1 MGKKTNNEA
10 KNIMII
16 IKVLFL
22 KKISKN
28 SYLHSQWKRKGS
40 IIWSNYKNN
49 RKKICFC
56 DN

>member
-49 RKKICFC
+49 RKNEKNLFL
-56 DN
+56 